1 MEISIVVDADDVAVV
16 VVVVVVAAAAAA
28 AAEWEIRMWQLATVG
43 TNLSR
48 SRNREAQNPSE
59 IPKPKVY
66 FVVGVAAFSL
76 RDE

>member
-1 MEISIVVDADDVAVV
+1 
-16 VVVVVVAAAAAA
+16 
-28 AAEWEIRMWQLATVG
+28 MWQLATVG

-59 IPKPKVY
+59 ILKPKIY
-66 FVVGVAAFSL
+66 FVVDVAAFSL